1 MFRTLQKPA
10 LVAGTLVNRL
20 QRINMTRKTTIIA
33 LTAFLLTAA
42 AVYAAQGLS
51 MKCTAK
57 PEKDPATGKLEK
69 ACDYEATVI
78 FGGMM
83 FSDQMTCY
91 CQSCKQFVYLHW
103 TRQGAP
109 MPDGM
114 KVTPKP
120 EPMGEV
126 WNAATGEVLAVYA
139 YPKCKGPVLE
149 IKKREDLKFCPVC
162 NKSHFVVDKTKPELA
177 VD

>member
-20 QRINMTRKTTIIA
+20 QRINMTRKATIIA

-51 MKCTAK
+51 MKCTPK
-57 PEKDPATGKLEK
+57 PDKDPATGKLEK
-69 ACDYEATVI
+69 SCNYEVTVI

-91 CQSCKQFVYLHW
+91 CRSCKQFVYLHW

-109 MPDGM
+109 R
-114 KVTPKP
+114 
-120 EPMGEV
+120 GE
-126 WNAATGEVLAVYA
+126 NARILPRLV
-139 YPKCKGPVLE
+139 
-149 IKKREDLKFCPVC
+149 
-162 NKSHFVVDKTKPELA
+162 KSNGCRSQEW
-177 VD
+177 